1 MCYNM
6 WRLKG
11 EIDMTM
17 NARLEMLYSEEEEYD
32 RLKSEIRNY
41 YINAMTTATNEEEL
55 SNVKKDFNKF
65 QETIKRLEKIKRA
78 SIGVESRLIIVSSL
92 NSKLGEILNG
102 LVPVQTEGKS
112 KGY

>member
-1 MCYNM
+1 
-6 WRLKG
+6 
-11 EIDMTM
+11 MTM
-17 NARLEMLYSEEEEYD
+17 NARLEMLYSKKEEYD

>member
-17 NARLEMLYSEEEEYD
+17 NTRLEMLYSKEEEYD

-41 YINAMTTATNEEEL
+41 YINAITTATNEEEL

-92 NSKLGEILNG
+92 NSKLGEILNE

>member
-1 MCYNM
+1 
-6 WRLKG
+6 
-11 EIDMTM
+11 M
-17 NARLEMLYSEEEEYD
+17 NTRLEMLYSEEEEYD
-32 RLKSEIRNY
+32 RLKSDIRNY

-78 SIGVESRLIIVSSL
+78 SIGVESMLIIVSSL
-92 NSKLGEILNG
+92 NSKLREILNG

>member
-1 MCYNM
+1 
-6 WRLKG
+6 
-11 EIDMTM
+11 M
-17 NARLEMLYSEEEEYD
+17 NTRLEMLYSEEEEYD
-32 RLKSEIRNY
+32 RLKSDIRNY

-78 SIGVESRLIIVSSL
+78 SIGVESMLIIVSSL
-92 NSKLGEILNG
+92 NSKLREILNE

>member
-17 NARLEMLYSEEEEYD
+17 NTRLEMLYSKEEEYD

-41 YINAMTTATNEEEL
+41 YINAITTATNEEEL

-112 KGY
+112 KCY

>member
-1 MCYNM
+1 
-6 WRLKG
+6 
-11 EIDMTM
+11 M
-17 NARLEMLYSEEEEYD
+17 NTRLEMLYSEEEEYD
-32 RLKSEIRNY
+32 RLKSDIRNY

-78 SIGVESRLIIVSSL
+78 SIGVESMLIIVSSL
-92 NSKLGEILNG
+92 NSKLREILNG
-102 LVPVQTEGKS
+102 LVPIQTEGKS

>member
-1 MCYNM
+1 
-6 WRLKG
+6 
-11 EIDMTM
+11 MTM
-17 NARLEMLYSEEEEYD
+17 NARLEMLYSKEEEYD

-78 SIGVESRLIIVSSL
+78 SIGVESMLIIVSSL
-92 NSKLGEILNG
+92 NSKLREILNG

>member
-17 NARLEMLYSEEEEYD
+17 NTRLEMLYSKEEEYD

-41 YINAMTTATNEEEL
+41 YIT
-55 SNVKKDFNKF
+55 
-65 QETIKRLEKIKRA
+65 R
-78 SIGVESRLIIVSSL
+78 GVL
-92 NSKLGEILNG
+92 
-102 LVPVQTEGKS
+102 
-112 KGY
+112 

>member
-17 NARLEMLYSEEEEYD
+17 NARLEMLYSKEEEYD

>member
-65 QETIKRLEKIKRA
+65 QETIKRLEKINAVACK
-78 SIGVESRLIIVSSL
+78 GVHDVVSFDEANQCVVQMYMILGDILRL
-92 NSKLGEILNG
+92 
-102 LVPVQTEGKS
+102 
-112 KGY
+112 

>member
-1 MCYNM
+1 
-6 WRLKG
+6 
-11 EIDMTM
+11 M
-17 NARLEMLYSEEEEYD
+17 NTRLEMLYSEEEEYD
-32 RLKSEIRNY
+32 RLKSDIRNY

-78 SIGVESRLIIVSSL
+78 SIGVESMLIIVSSL
-92 NSKLGEILNG
+92 NSKLRDILNG

>member
-1 MCYNM
+1 
-6 WRLKG
+6 
-11 EIDMTM
+11 M
-17 NARLEMLYSEEEEYD
+17 NTRLEMLYSEEEEYD
-32 RLKSEIRNY
+32 RLKSDIRNY

-55 SNVKKDFNKF
+55 SNIKKDFNKF

-78 SIGVESRLIIVSSL
+78 SIGVESMLIIVSSL
-92 NSKLGEILNG
+92 NSKLREILNG

>member
-1 MCYNM
+1 
-6 WRLKG
+6 
-11 EIDMTM
+11 M
-17 NARLEMLYSEEEEYD
+17 NTRLEMLYSEEEEYD

-65 QETIKRLEKIKRA
+65 QETIKRLEKLKRA
-78 SIGVESRLIIVSSL
+78 SIGVESMLIIVSSL
-92 NSKLGEILNG
+92 NSKLREILNG